1 MSEFNTKEFK
11 RQVEKAKTCR
21 ELIQVLKVS
30 VSIVD
35 IIVLPEK
42 RGGIPQSLGWG
53 CAARN
58 LKPLPYYFK
67 TKICDFF
74 NPDFRPERK
83 IDTSLQNYKT
93 STRLYYMTAANQS

>member
-42 RGGIPQSLGWG
+42 RGGGIPQRLGG
-53 CAARN
+53 GV
-58 LKPLPYYFK
+58 
-67 TKICDFF
+67 
-74 NPDFRPERK
+74 RPKLE
-83 IDTSLQNYKT
+83 TFAL
-93 STRLYYMTAANQS
+93 LF

>member
-42 RGGIPQSLGWG
+42 RGGGYSSKSWVGV
-53 CAARN
+53 
-58 LKPLPYYFK
+58 
-67 TKICDFF
+67 
-74 NPDFRPERK
+74 
-83 IDTSLQNYKT
+83 
-93 STRLYYMTAANQS
+93 

>member
-21 ELIQVLKVS
+21 ELIQVLKVG
-30 VSIVD
+30 VAIVD

-42 RGGIPQSLGWG
+42 RGGGTPQSLGSG

-83 IDTSLQNYKT
+83 IDTLLQTLKLVHNYIV
-93 STRLYYMTAANQS
+93 

>member
-42 RGGIPQSLGWG
+42 RGRG
-53 CAARN
+53 CTPVSGGGVRPE

-67 TKICDFF
+67 TKFCDFFF
-74 NPDFRPERK
+74 NPDVRLERK
-83 IDTSLQNYKT
+83 IDTLLQTLKLVHSYII
-93 STRLYYMTAANQS
+93 

>member
-1 MSEFNTKEFK
+1 MLSFHKLILEFFFRVFRVSEFNTKEFK

-42 RGGIPQSLGWG
+42 RGRGCTPESLRWG
-53 CAARN
+53 CKAQ
-58 LKPLPYYFK
+58 
-67 TKICDFF
+67 T
-74 NPDFRPERK
+74 
-83 IDTSLQNYKT
+83 
-93 STRLYYMTAANQS
+93 